1 MPDYIGKDLTTTDQI
16 VKANMEVTGSV
27 SINGS
32 LKVDG
37 QTVLDSVVSGSE
49 SLIVSGA
56 MSIVDQQVGSA
67 VASSSLFIEN
77 LGTLANKDLSGVI
90 DLGDGFQ

>member
-1 MPDYIGKDLTTTDQI
+1 MPNYIGKDLTTTDQL
-16 VKANMEVTGSV
+16 VQANMEVTGSV
-27 SINGS
+27 FISGS
-32 LKVDG
+32 LEVSG
-37 QTVLDSVVSGSE
+37 QTILDSYYTGSE

-67 VASSSLFIEN
+67 VASSSLFMEN